1 MKKKP
6 IKYVELDIDSI
17 GLEGVA
23 IARFE
28 DKVHFVKGA
37 VPGDKVLARVLK
49 SKSRFAECRVES
61 IITSSEH
68 RVEPECQY
76 FGNCG
81 GCSWQMLDYSQQ
93 IRWKLQNVKDSF
105 ERIGKIEVPIYHPVV
120 QSDNIF
126 HYRNKM
132 DFSFGTLRWFSNE
145 EISSDDIIQKN
156 DFFLGLHAPGRFDKI
171 VDLDECL
178 IQNPTANTFLQTIKE
193 KAIEMGVSAY
203 HPYNREGFLR
213 GLIIRHSVS
222 NDEFMVILITN
233 DNKNKIETEFTNW
246 FSEEFLK
253 TDKRISNLV
262 LALNNSSNDANIS
275 EIKIVF
281 GPGFITENILGV
293 DFRISPLSFFQ
304 TNSYQLNKFISK
316 IEEYAELS
324 DLDIVWDLYCGTG
337 SITLPIANKCKEIYG
352 FELSDSS
359 VNDAKNNASLNK
371 IDNVKFFA
379 TDLHIKSIPE
389 LLATVPNPVCIIID
403 PPRAGIHKNLL
414 NTLMEIAPEKIV
426 YVSCNPATQARD
438 CEILSEKYEVCE
450 IQTFDMF
457 PQTYH
462 IESIAKLRKK
472 VAE

>member
-6 IKYVELDIDSI
+6 IKYVELNIDSI

-23 IARFE
+23 VARFE

-37 VPGDKVLARVLK
+37 VPGDKVLARILK
-49 SKSRFAECRVES
+49 SKSRFAECRVENVIEKS
-61 IITSSEH
+61 IH
-68 RVEPECQY
+68 RVEPDCKF

-81 GCSWQMLDYSQQ
+81 GCSWQMLDYNEQ
-93 IRWKLQNVKDSF
+93 IHWKLQNVKDSF
-105 ERIGKIEVPIYHPVV
+105 ERIGKIEVPIYHPTV

-145 EISSDDIIQKN
+145 EVSSDEIIQKSE
-156 DFFLGLHAPGRFDKI
+156 FFLGLHAPGRFDKI
-171 VDLDECL
+171 VDIDACL
-178 IQNPTANTFLQTIKE
+178 IQNPAANIFLQIIKE
-193 KAIEMGVSAY
+193 KAINMGVTAY

-213 GLIIRHSVS
+213 GLIIRHSVA
-222 NDEFMVILITN
+222 NDEFMIILMTN
-233 DNKNKIETEFTNW
+233 DTKNKVESDFVHW
-246 FSEEFLK
+246 YSEEFLK
-253 TDKRISNLV
+253 IDERITNLV

-275 EIKIVF
+275 EINVVH

-293 DFRISPLSFFQ
+293 NFRISPLSFFQ
-304 TNSYQLNKFISK
+304 TNSYQLNKFIAK
-316 IEEYAELS
+316 IAEYAELKK
-324 DLDIVWDLYCGTG
+324 DEVVWDLYCGTG
-337 SITLPIANKCKEIYG
+337 SITLPLANKCKEIYG
-352 FELSDSS
+352 FELSESS
-359 VNDAKNNASLNK
+359 VNDAKNNCSLNK
-371 IDNVKFFA
+371 IDNAKFFA
-379 TDLHIKSIPE
+379 TDLHLKTVPE
-389 LLATVPNPVCIIID
+389 LLSTVPNPDCLIID

-414 NTLMEIAPEKIV
+414 STIMEIAPEKIV

-438 CEILSEKYEVCE
+438 CEILVEKYDITE

-472 VAE
+472 RE